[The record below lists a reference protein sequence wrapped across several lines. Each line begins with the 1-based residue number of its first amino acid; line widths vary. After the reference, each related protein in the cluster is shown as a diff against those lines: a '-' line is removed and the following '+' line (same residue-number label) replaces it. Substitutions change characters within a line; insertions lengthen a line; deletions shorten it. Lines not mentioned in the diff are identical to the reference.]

1 MWSFASERALRRAI
15 LAAIALLAAAAAVF
29 YQAQNT
35 LQPVG
40 GNISIVKLLWLAGA
54 ILLWGMLP
62 LMLLADR
69 RLGLSLRRAFAV
81 LAALMLVRAVVEGW
95 MLYVTLDWSPW
106 YGIAH
111 DALCAVVLLALA
123 ARSSPRNAL
132 EGTVRMHLWITAAF
146 FMPEMY
152 FAWYMQAHFVTK
164 GEAAVYFVPN
174 ESAYADV
181 LNATSIAVVC
191 LIIYLPMFLWRWIP
205 VPGRENA

>member
-1 MWSFASERALRRAI
+1 MWSFASDRALRRATYC
-15 LAAIALLAAAAAVF
+15 AIALLAAAAAAF
-29 YQAQNT
+29 YLAQNT

-62 LMLLADR
+62 LLLLADP
-69 RLGLSLRRAFAV
+69 RLGLRLRRAFAV
-81 LAALMLVRAVVEGW
+81 LAALMLARAVVEGW

-123 ARSSPRNAL
+123 ARSYPRNAL
-132 EGTVRMHLWITAAF
+132 ESTVRMHLWVTAAF
-146 FMPEMY
+146 FIPEMY

-174 ESAYADV
+174 EPAYADV
-181 LNATSIAVVC
+181 LNATSVAVVC
-191 LIIYLPMFLWRWIP
+191 LIIYLPVFLWRWIS
-205 VPGRENA
+205 VPGKENA